1 MNKTENWDVR
11 EYPYIDLTPDTSC
24 DESARAWQGCPSV
37 AVTKGGRVFAAW
49 FTGGAFE
56 PCINNYNLLVVSD
69 DGGVNFSS
77 PLLTVGPDRERRNRN
92 IDAQLWI
99 DEQNCLWLM
108 WTVSPYYESSR
119 PASIK
124 EEVVWDYQREFPFT
138 EVMKC
143 ADPDAETLVWSR
155 PRILCEGFTRNKPV
169 RLASGRIIV
178 PAYDYTGD
186 KYTFRISDDGG
197 ESFFTTVSEG
207 KPDRCVYD
215 EIALY
220 ERTPDELYYIVRTNR
235 GYYLSG
241 VSKDGGNSWSRAEKY
256 EKAPSSRAYIGT
268 LGGGIVAYA
277 RNVSDKSR
285 VGIKLC
291 LSEDGGV
298 SFPHE
303 MILDSRERVSYP
315 DVAQDERGNI
325 YVIYDR
331 ERDNRIRLDRATWRS
346 DAAKEI
352 LLCRVTADDVRSGKL
367 SEGSYLSHVISRAG
381 QDEVLL

>member
-1 MNKTENWDVR
+1 MNKTDNWDILQ
-11 EYPYIDLTPDTSC
+11 YPYIDLTPDSSC

-49 FTGGAFE
+49 YTGGAFE
-56 PCINNYNLLVVSD
+56 PCINNYNLLV
-69 DGGVNFSS
+69 
-77 PLLTVGPDRERRNRN
+77 
-92 IDAQLWI
+92 
-99 DEQNCLWLM
+99 
-108 WTVSPYYESSR
+108 
-119 PASIK
+119 K
-124 EEVVWDYQREFPFT
+124 
-138 EVMKC
+138 
-143 ADPDAETLVWSR
+143 
-155 PRILCEGFTRNKPV
+155 
-169 RLASGRIIV
+169 
-178 PAYDYTGD
+178 
-186 KYTFRISDDGG
+186 SDDGG
-197 ESFFTTVSEG
+197 ESFFTTTSDG

-220 ERTPDELYYIVRTNR
+220 ERTPNELYYIARTNR

-256 EKAPSSRAYIGT
+256 EDAPSSRAYIGV
-268 LGGGIVAYA
+268 LGDGIVAYA

-298 SFPHE
+298 SFPYE
-303 MILDSRERVSYP
+303 MMLDSRERVSYP

-331 ERDNRIRLDRATWRS
+331 ERDNRIKLDRETWHS

-367 SEGSYLSHVISRAG
+367 SDGSYLAHVISRAG